1 VKADLVMINT
11 EEYLLFEREL
21 HRLEKEYDKYR
32 IDDIRLNLREDIILL
47 KKAIYLLSIKH
58 LQD

>member
-1 VKADLVMINT
+1 MINT
-11 EEYLLFEREL
+11 EDCLLFEQEL
-21 HRLEKEYDKYR
+21 HRLEKEYDKYI

-58 LQD
+58 

>member
-1 VKADLVMINT
+1 MINT

-21 HRLEKEYDKYR
+21 HRLEKEYDKYS